1 MSHIDPLHLHR
12 LPRDQVSELV
22 EIAIAEGNSRSI
34 FGLGP
39 VWDLM
44 RSAEALGWGLNRV
57 LDVFAAQPPW
67 LVFPVLALFGAIL
80 ASYADQLGWRL
91 ARLEDA
97 EDFGVPLSD
106 GEQKL
111 IRSRRSLC
119 PPCGRKIAFYDNIP
133 IVSWLTLKGRCR
145 CGAVAIPRRHLLSEA
160 LGAVALPLLFLSF
173 GATTAFLAVVVYA
186 TLAGAAS
193 LADLERRILPNRLN
207 YSLLWIGLAFA
218 AVSSSSRGH
227 DALAHW
233 VRAPLQVPI
242 IPAVL
247 TVIGGW
253 IFLWLFNRVLRGV
266 YKQEDSLGWGD
277 VKLLVAQGAW
287 LGPSGLVVAI
297 VLGGCSACIYGVAG
311 RKREFPAGP
320 HLALGGLLAMTPQV
334 QGWLTGWVV
343 QIAETRL
350 QNEAAGGIILPPLPF
365 F

>member
-1 MSHIDPLHLHR
+1 MSHIDPIHLER
-12 LPRDQVSELV
+12 LPRDQISELA

-34 FGLGP
+34 VGLGP
-39 VWDLM
+39 IWDLI
-44 RSAEALGWGLNRV
+44 RGVEVLSWGLNRG
-57 LDVFAAQPPW
+57 LDIFAAQPWW
-67 LVFPVLALFGAIL
+67 LVFPALAVFGAIL

-111 IRSRRSLC
+111 VRSKRSLC
-119 PPCGRKIAFYDNIP
+119 PPCGRRIAFYDNIP
-133 IVSWLTLKGRCR
+133 IVSWLTLRGRCR
-145 CGAVAIPRRHLLSEA
+145 CGATAIPRRHLVSEV
-160 LGAVALPLLFLSF
+160 LGALLLPALFLSF

-186 TLAGAAS
+186 TLAGAGS

-207 YSLLWIGLAFA
+207 YSILWIGLAFA
-218 AVSSSSRGH
+218 AVSPASRGH

-233 VRAPLQVPI
+233 LRAPLEVPI
-242 IPAVL
+242 IPAVM
-247 TVIGGW
+247 TVLGGW
-253 IFLWLFNRVLRGV
+253 IFLWLFNRILRGV

-277 VKLLVAQGAW
+277 VKLLVALGAW

-297 VLGGCSACIYGVAG
+297 VLGGCSACIYGLAA
-311 RKREFPAGP
+311 RQREFPAGP

-334 QGWLTGWVV
+334 QEQLTVLV
-343 QIAETRL
+343 IQISEQRL
-350 QNEAAGGIILPPLPF
+350 QGGAGVISYFPF